1 MFSEYKKVDVI
12 KVVDEGINIILTY
25 ARKEDIRLFPLGIF
39 KFKIKAARRYLNP
52 QTCEYIEVPA
62 RKTIGF
68 KLFKDFAEL
77 LNPS

>member
-25 ARKEDIRLFPLGIF
+25 TPKEVIRLFPLGDI
-39 KFKIKAARRYLNP
+39 KFKIKAARRYSKP

-62 RKTIGF
+62 GKQSIS
-68 KLFKDFAEL
+68 
-77 LNPS
+77 NC